1 MKTTILTI
9 AIIFA
14 TIASNAQVSRG
25 MYGFKSGHVEYEL
38 TGNTTGTKSLWWDDY
53 GAKSC
58 TETNSVTKIEM
69 FGVSNETKMHTISVI
84 DGDKYWFVDL
94 STNTGQEGDLSAYG
108 LYDDYE
114 NMTDAEKQ
122 QMADEML
129 NELGGEKQGT
139 EKVMGCDCEII
150 YLLGSKAWNC
160 KGVLLK
166 SETET
171 MGVTAFENATLFEKN
186 ITVPESK
193 FQKPYG
199 VEFSETED
207 YMKLLDQM
215 MMEGEDD
222 ESESED

>member
-14 TIASNAQVSRG
+14 TIIANSQVTRG

-84 DGDKYWFVDL
+84 EGDKYWFVDL

-139 EKVMGCDCEII
+139 EKVLGCDCEII

-171 MGVTAFENATLFEKN
+171 MGVSAFENATLFEKN
-186 ITVPESK
+186 IAVPASK
-193 FQKPYG
+193 FIKPAG
-199 VEFSETED
+199 VNFSEAED